1 MTVNGDKPVRVARKG
16 NNMLFGD
23 LPKKQQEACALG
35 DNDYYDSLVSPARW
49 EKAKLGAF
57 RDFART
63 NTKPEDLPGLTVEE
77 KEEYIAFLLKWKA
90 DHDGQT

>member
-23 LPKKQQEACALG
+23 MPKEHQEACLLG
-35 DNDYYDSLVSPARW
+35 DNDYYDSLASPERW
-49 EKAKLGAF
+49 ERALLGAF

-77 KEEYIAFLLKWKA
+77 RARYRAFLLTWKA
-90 DHDGQT
+90 D